1 MKRSTIWILT
11 VVMAIALLGLLAMQI
26 VYLEKMVAMRN
37 SQFSE
42 IVMRSLYSVSTMLEQ
57 NETKYFLDMDL
68 AEAEQTYSGISQN
81 SFSFNDRHEAT
92 IDTTLNTE
100 DPSSLRPANR
110 NTLTDLNDTYQR
122 KQEIL
127 KGQYLYQKSLL
138 NEVILTILN
147 HSSDRPIQ
155 ERADSATVASY
166 LRSELEFNG
175 LTLPFEFAIV
185 NRTNGIVYK
194 TEGYSPMSQQ
204 DVYSQVLFP
213 NDPKSKQNTLN
224 IIFPNK
230 SDYIFSSVKFLV
242 PSLAFTFLLLG
253 VFLYTISVAFKQK
266 KLSEIK
272 NDFINNMTHELKTPI
287 ASISLAAQMMNDEAV
302 PKTEAMMRHL
312 GTVIGDESKR
322 LRFLVEKVLQ
332 MSMFDKKSVI
342 FKKKELDL
350 NEMVE
355 NIAQTFSLR
364 VEHTG
369 GKIYTEIEAV
379 ESGIYV
385 DEVHFQNAIT
395 NLLDN
400 AVKYR
405 KPDEPLDI
413 YIRTWNHQDK
423 LMLSI
428 RDTGQGIRKENVKKI
443 FDKFYRVH
451 TGNKHDVKGFGLGLA
466 YVKKIIDLHQG
477 TIKAESEWG
486 KGTKFTITL
495 PMMNEE
501 K

>member
-1 MKRSTIWILT
+1 
-11 VVMAIALLGLLAMQI
+11 MAIALLGLLAMQI
-26 VYLEKMVAMRN
+26 VYMEKMVAMRN

-68 AEAEQTYSGISQN
+68 TEAEQTYSGMGQS
-81 SFSFNDRHEAT
+81 SFNFNAPNEAA

-100 DPSSLRPANR
+100 DPASLRPANR

-155 ERADSATVASY
+155 ERADSVTVANY

-185 NRTNGIVYK
+185 NRTSGVVYK
-194 TEGYSPMSQQ
+194 TEGYSPLSQE

-224 IIFPNK
+224 VTFPNK

-253 VFLYTISVAFKQK
+253 VFLYTITVAFRQK

-272 NDFINNMTHELKTPI
+272 NDFINNMTHEFKTPI
-287 ASISLAAQMMNDEAV
+287 SSISIAAQMLNDDSVRKSPEMLKHVSGVINDE
-302 PKTEAMMRHL
+302 T
-312 GTVIGDESKR
+312 KR
-322 LRFLVEKVLQ
+322 LRFQVEKVLQ
-332 MSMFDKKSVI
+332 LSLFDRKNATMRLEEEDANASIYSVI
-342 FKKKELDL
+342 NTFKLK
-350 NEMVE
+350 VE
-355 NIAQTFSLR
+355 KY
-364 VEHTG
+364 G
-369 GKIYTEIEAV
+369 GKCRGGLSDQAAV
-379 ESGIYV
+379 
-385 DEVHFQNAIT
+385 
-395 NLLDN
+395 
-400 AVKYR
+400 
-405 KPDEPLDI
+405 
-413 YIRTWNHQDK
+413 
-423 LMLSI
+423 
-428 RDTGQGIRKENVKKI
+428 
-443 FDKFYRVH
+443 
-451 TGNKHDVKGFGLGLA
+451 
-466 YVKKIIDLHQG
+466 
-477 TIKAESEWG
+477 
-486 KGTKFTITL
+486 
-495 PMMNEE
+495 
-501 K
+501 